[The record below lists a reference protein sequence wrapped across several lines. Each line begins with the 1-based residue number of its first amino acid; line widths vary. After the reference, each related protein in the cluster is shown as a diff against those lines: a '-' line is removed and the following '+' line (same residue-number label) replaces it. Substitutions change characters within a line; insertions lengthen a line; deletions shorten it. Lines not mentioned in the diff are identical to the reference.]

1 MFSQAK
7 LLTGVYQNGRRHI
20 HDPGVSTRTLRV
32 RRMSGCHHV
41 VTCMKGKCV
50 LEGKLQ

>member
-32 RRMSGCHHV
+32 RRLSG
-41 VTCMKGKCV
+41 VTCMKGKC
-50 LEGKLQ
+50 LLAEKLQ

>member
-20 HDPGVSTRTLRV
+20 HDPVVSHVLYVFAVCPGVTR
-32 RRMSGCHHV
+32 
-41 VTCMKGKCV
+41 MKGKC
-50 LEGKLQ
+50 LLAEKLQ